1 MDELNEIYRSKKVLC
16 EMLSDRGYIT
26 THIENTTI
34 EEIKI
39 QYDNKVIDF
48 EATHSKKNEKIYVK
62 YFMGNKIKKE
72 IRDIISEWLENPDY
86 NNNDRFI
93 IIYKEKAISN
103 IDKIIEEYKN
113 KFNYIIQIFPLDK
126 LLRNITRHEYQPQF
140 SIVENPTEI
149 LQNYSIKTKSKL
161 PWISVHDPV
170 SKYYGLL
177 PGDVLQIKRYS
188 ETSGEYTTY
197 RYCH

>member
-1 MDELNEIYRSKKVLC
+1 MDELNEIYKSKKILC
-16 EMLSDRGYIT
+16 EMLGDRGYIT
-26 THIENTTI
+26 THIENTSI

-48 EATHSKKNEKIYVK
+48 EASHSKRDEKIYIK

-72 IRDIISEWLENPDY
+72 IRDIISDWLENPNY
-86 NNNDRFI
+86 KKNDRFI
-93 IIYKEKAISN
+93 IVYREKTISN
-103 IDKIIEEYKN
+103 IDKVIEEYKA
-113 KFNYIIQIFPLDK
+113 KFDYFIQIFTLDK
-126 LLRNITRHEYQPQF
+126 LLRNITRHEYQPMF
-140 SIVENPTEI
+140 SIVDNPSDI
-149 LQNYSIKTKSKL
+149 LKNYSIKSKAKL

-170 SKYYGLL
+170 SQYFGLL

-188 ETSGEYTTY
+188 ETSGEYITY